1 MADIS
6 EKCECCIGIINDYDN
21 TSMVTLDGLK
31 NHIKDRLELKQA
43 FERDVLFKDYNHGI
57 KGWTLADY
65 CDRRKSTNLTRFNY
79 CPLCGKKID
88 WKAIKDGANG

>member
-1 MADIS
+1 MKNI

-57 KGWTLADY
+57 KGGLWLIIAT
-65 CDRRKSTNLTRFNY
+65 SGTNQLIIY
-79 CPLCGKKID
+79 LDK
-88 WKAIKDGANG
+88 

>member
-1 MADIS
+1 MENI

-57 KGWTLADY
+57 KGWNLADY
-65 CDRRKSTNLTRFNY
+65 CDKRKSTDLTRFNC

-88 WKAIKDGANG
+88 WKAIKDGAHG

>member
-1 MADIS
+1 MENI
-6 EKCECCIGIINDYDN
+6 EKCECYIGIINGYDN

-31 NHIKDRLELKQA
+31 YHIKDQLELKQA
-43 FERDVLFKDYNHGI
+43 FEKDVLFKDYNHGI

-65 CDRRKSTNLTRFNY
+65 CDKRKSTDLTRFNY